1 MFGKEILLSGV
12 RLGCLKSLRIH
23 EQPWSAGW
31 KLSQF
36 SGHLCPQTW
45 DTVSESVGKLMT
57 TLQTCSIQ
65 EMEIMCM
72 KIPPLGSVCSSA
84 VQGWNSKS
92 VPSLCA
98 ALFCPCSDLLS
109 HFQPQYCLVK
119 NTGLFSQ
126 CQRSDLAQKL
136 LCSARDAPA
145 AHLFLLKYGVFVTF
159 LTMLAVASPCKKKPS
174 KVFE

>member
-1 MFGKEILLSGV
+1 MFGKEILFSGV

-36 SGHLCPQTW
+36 SGHLCPQMW

-119 NTGLFSQ
+119 IQDYSHSVREAIWL
-126 CQRSDLAQKL
+126 RS
-136 LCSARDAPA
+136 CSAV
-145 AHLFLLKYGVFVTF
+145 HVMLQQLICFSSNSEFL
-159 LTMLAVASPCKKKPS
+159 SH
-174 KVFE
+174 